1 VSAWRLA
8 WIIDRAGR
16 LLQSDQASRAPA
28 GYHAPP
34 GQALPVRLALAEARS
49 APPQP
54 GRQSALLL
62 EHGSLE
68 VRYYAPRGRD
78 PQTPH
83 TRDELYVVA
92 AGRGWFVRG
101 DERVPFETGDAL
113 FVAAGVEH
121 RFEDFSEDFGTWV
134 MFYGPEGGERPNPH
148 H

>member
-1 VSAWRLA
+1 MHRES
-8 WIIDRAGR
+8 
-16 LLQSDQASRAPA
+16 
-28 GYHAPP
+28 APP
-34 GQALPVRLALAEARS
+34 EPSARPAVPVRFALSQART

-54 GRQSALLL
+54 GRRSALLL

-68 VRYYAPRGRD
+68 MRYYAPRD
-78 PQTPH
+78 SDLQTPH
-83 TRDELYVVA
+83 TRDELYIVA
-92 AGRGWFVRG
+92 SGRGWFVRG
-101 DERVPFETGDAL
+101 ADRVPFEPGDAL